1 MRVEPFLSDVSPARA
16 RAGPVERQGSRVAQE
31 YGSTGVEGKDLPKAP
46 VTPPL
51 RPEDI
56 SASRHKEQ
64 PVFSVSGK
72 EKEEIRTEETV
83 EPIINGLRVRLE
95 FAQDEATEER
105 VIKLYDTESGE
116 LIRQIPPEDTSA
128 FLSELESRKGVLV
141 SIRL

>member
-1 MRVEPFLSDVSPARA
+1 MRVEPILSDVSPSSA

-31 YGSTGVEGKDLPKAP
+31 HGTGVEGKDLPNAP

-64 PVFSVSGK
+64 PAFPVSGK
-72 EKEEIRTEETV
+72 EKEEIRIEETV
-83 EPIINGLRVRLE
+83 EPVINGLRVRLE

-116 LIRQIPPEDTSA
+116 LIRQIPPDKTSA